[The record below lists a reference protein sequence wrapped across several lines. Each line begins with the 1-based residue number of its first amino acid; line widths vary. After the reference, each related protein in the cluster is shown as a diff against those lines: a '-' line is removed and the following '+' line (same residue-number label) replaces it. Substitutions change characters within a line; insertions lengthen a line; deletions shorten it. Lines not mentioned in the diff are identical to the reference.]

1 MNNSGTEYLNDLNN
15 AQRSAVT
22 NIEGPSLIVAGA
34 GSGKTRVLTCRVAH
48 ILQHGDCTPGQ
59 ILALTFTKK
68 AASEMKERIAGLV
81 GEARARWIYMGTFHS
96 IFIRFLRK
104 YASLIGYPEQF
115 TIYDQTDSRSIVKQC
130 IKELELD
137 DKTYKPNVIQNVIS
151 RAKNDLVT
159 VSGYRASTERMQS
172 DAASR
177 RPRTADIYALYQKK
191 CHESGAMDFDDIL
204 FNMNLLLRDFPDAC
218 KEIASRFRYI
228 MVDEYQDTNYA
239 QYIILRKMANPHR
252 NICVVGDDSQSIYSF
267 RGARIENILRFQKD
281 YPEAGIYR
289 LEQNYRS
296 TQTIVNAANS
306 LINHN
311 EGRIKKECY
320 SRAET
325 GDRINIIKAFTETE
339 EAYLIVASI
348 CDRINLAKAQYDS
361 FAVLYRT
368 NAQSRAIEEALRKRN
383 LPYRIYGSHS
393 FYDRAEIKDM
403 LAYFKLIVNPMD
415 NESFR
420 RTVNVPARGIGDTT
434 VERLAAAAASNG
446 CTLFNAC
453 RLPKEKLAEA
463 GLKDAPAGKLRAFS
477 DMIASLSAKVMDS
490 DCYDLAVEAGNLSGY
505 LVALKADNSPEGQ
518 ARFENVEELFN
529 SMKEFSEEEAE
540 MRAELAG
547 DGDEDGVPTV
557 TLGDYLE
564 NIYLLSEAEKDDTQ
578 DPDLED
584 SNKITLMTVHASK
597 GLEFP
602 YVYIAGMEENLFPSE
617 SMNGSLQEIEEE
629 RRLFYVAITRA
640 MKAVTISFSQNRRKW
655 GSEES
660 NPPSRFI
667 REIDSKYYSN
677 PLFTPFDEVFHAEDS
692 PRRGQAFPTSRK
704 SPAPSYG
711 PARSVPTSVIRTAPA
726 RPAPAPKA
734 DFKPSPI
741 SELRVGQRVE
751 HDRFG
756 FGTIVSFDGHG
767 PDMKAVVNFDNSAP
781 KTLLLKF
788 AKLRI
793 AD

>member
-1 MNNSGTEYLNDLNN
+1 MNNSDTDYIKGLNS
-15 AQRSAVT
+15 AQEAAVT

-48 ILQHGDCTPGQ
+48 ILQHGECTPGQ

-68 AASEMKERIAGLV
+68 AATEMKERIAGLV
-81 GEARARWIYMGTFHS
+81 GEAKARWIFMGTFHS
-96 IFIRFLRK
+96 IFIRFLRQ
-104 YASLIGYPEQF
+104 YASLLGYPEQF

-130 IKELELD
+130 IKELQLD
-137 DKTYKPNVIQNVIS
+137 EKAYKPNVIQNVIS

-159 VSGYRASTERMQS
+159 VGGYRASAERMQA
-172 DAASR
+172 DMMAR
-177 RPRTADIYALYQKK
+177 RPRTADVYALYQQK
-191 CHESGAMDFDDIL
+191 CRESGAMDFDDIL
-204 FNMNLLLRDFPDAC
+204 FNMNVLLRDFPDAC
-218 KEIASRFRYI
+218 SEIAARFHYI

-239 QYIILRKMANPHR
+239 QYIILRKLAAPHR

-281 YPEAGIYR
+281 YPESGIYR

-306 LINHN
+306 LISHN

-320 SRAET
+320 SKAET
-325 GDRINIIKAFTETE
+325 GDKINIIKAFTEAE

-348 CDRINLAKAQYDS
+348 CDRINLSKAQYDS

-403 LAYFKLIVNPMD
+403 LAYFKLIVNPLD

-420 RTVNVPARGIGDTT
+420 RVVNVPARGIGGTSI
-434 VERLAAAAASNG
+434 ERLASVASQCG
-446 CTLFNAC
+446 CTLFQAC
-453 RLPKEKLAEA
+453 SLPAETLAA
-463 GLKDAPAGKLRAFS
+463 VGLKDAAVRKFRAFR
-477 DMIASLSAKVMDS
+477 DTIAPLTVKVSSS
-490 DCYDLAVEAGNLSGY
+490 DCYDLAVEAGNVTGY
-505 LVALKADNSPEGQ
+505 LTALKADNTPEGM

-529 SMKEFSEEEAE
+529 SMKEYSEEETE
-540 MRAELAG
+540 LRRELAE
-547 DGDEDGVPTV
+547 EDDLQTVSTV
-557 TLGDYLE
+557 TLSDYLE

-617 SMNGSLQEIEEE
+617 SMNGSPQEIEEE
-629 RRLFYVAITRA
+629 RRLFYVAVTRA
-640 MKAVTISFSQNRRKW
+640 MKAVTVSYSQNRRKW

-660 NPPSRFI
+660 NPPSRFL

-677 PLFTPFDEVFHAEDS
+677 PLFTPRTEFVSQME
-692 PRRGQAFPTSRK
+692 SRPLPK
-704 SPAPSYG
+704 PSARPVAG
-711 PARSVPTSVIRTAPA
+711 PAA
-726 RPAPAPKA
+726 RPIAGLSARPVTTQTPRS

>member
-1 MNNSGTEYLNDLNN
+1 MNNSGKDYLEGLNS
-15 AQRSAVT
+15 AQKEAVT
-22 NIEGPSLIVAGA
+22 TIEGPSLIVAGA
-34 GSGKTRVLTCRVAH
+34 GSGKTRVLTCRVAC
-48 ILQHGDCTPGQ
+48 ILRNGDCSPGQ
-59 ILALTFTKK
+59 VLALTFTKK
-68 AASEMKERIAGLV
+68 AAGEMKERIAGLV
-81 GEARARWIYMGTFHS
+81 GESSARWIYMGTFHS
-96 IFIRFLRK
+96 IFIRFLRQ
-104 YASLIGYPEQF
+104 YASLLGYPEQF

-130 IKELELD
+130 IKELQLD
-137 DKTYKPNVIQNVIS
+137 DKNYKPNVIQNVIS

-159 VSGYRASTERMQS
+159 VSGYRASADRMQS
-172 DAASR
+172 DMMAR
-177 RPRTADIYALYQKK
+177 RPRTADVYALYQQK
-191 CHESGAMDFDDIL
+191 CRESGAMDFDDIL
-204 FNMNLLLRDFPDAC
+204 FNMNVLLRDFPDAC
-218 KEIASRFRYI
+218 NEIAARFRYI

-239 QYIILRKMANPHR
+239 QYIILRKLAAPHG

-267 RGARIENILRFQKD
+267 RGARIENILRFRKD
-281 YPEAGIYR
+281 YPAAAIFR

-320 SRAET
+320 SKAET
-325 GDRINIIKAFTETE
+325 GDKINIIKAFTEAE

-348 CDRINLAKAQYDS
+348 CDRINLSKAQYDS

-403 LAYFKLIVNPMD
+403 LAYFKLIVNPLD

-420 RTVNVPARGIGDTT
+420 RVVNVPARGIGGTSI
-434 VERLAAAAASNG
+434 ERLASVASQCG
-446 CTLFNAC
+446 CTLFQAC
-453 RLPKEKLAEA
+453 SLPAETLAA
-463 GLKDAPAGKLRAFS
+463 VGLKDAAVRKFRAFR
-477 DMIASLSAKVMDS
+477 DTIAPLTVKVSSS
-490 DCYDLAVEAGNLSGY
+490 DCYDLAVEAGNVTGY
-505 LVALKADNSPEGQ
+505 LTALKADNTPEGM

-529 SMKEFSEEEAE
+529 SMKEYSEEETE
-540 MRAELAG
+540 LRRELAE
-547 DGDEDGVPTV
+547 EDDLQTVSTV
-557 TLGDYLE
+557 TLSDYLE

-629 RRLFYVAITRA
+629 RRLFYVAVTRA
-640 MKAVTISFSQNRRKW
+640 MKAVTVSYSQNRRKW

-660 NPPSRFI
+660 NPPSRFL

-677 PLFTPFDEVFHAEDS
+677 PLFTPRTEFVSQTDS
-692 PRRGQAFPTSRK
+692 RPQPKPTAR
-704 SPAPSYG
+704 PFAG
-711 PARSVPTSVIRTAPA
+711 PAAKPFAGPSTRPVTAPA
-726 RPAPAPKA
+726 PRT

>member
-1 MNNSGTEYLNDLNN
+1 MNNSDTDYIKGLNS
-15 AQRSAVT
+15 AQEAAVT

-48 ILQHGDCTPGQ
+48 ILQHGECTPGQ

-68 AASEMKERIAGLV
+68 AATEMKERIAGLV
-81 GEARARWIYMGTFHS
+81 GEARARWIFMGTFHS
-96 IFIRFLRK
+96 IFIRFLRQ
-104 YASLIGYPEQF
+104 YSSLIGYPEQF

-130 IKELELD
+130 IKELQLD
-137 DKTYKPNVIQNVIS
+137 EKVYKPNVIQNVIS

-159 VSGYRASTERMQS
+159 VGGYRASAERMQA
-172 DAASR
+172 DMMAR
-177 RPRTADIYALYQKK
+177 RPRTADVYALYQQK
-191 CHESGAMDFDDIL
+191 CRESGAMDFDDIL
-204 FNMNLLLRDFPDAC
+204 FNMNVLLRDFPDAC
-218 KEIASRFRYI
+218 NEIAARFRYI

-239 QYIILRKMANPHR
+239 QYIILRKLAAPHR

-281 YPEAGIYR
+281 YPESSIYR

-306 LINHN
+306 LISHN

-320 SRAET
+320 SKAET
-325 GDRINIIKAFTETE
+325 GDKINIIKAFTEAE

-348 CDRINLAKAQYDS
+348 CDRINLSKAQYDS

-403 LAYFKLIVNPMD
+403 LAYFKLIVNPLD

-420 RTVNVPARGIGDTT
+420 RVVNVPARGIGGTSI
-434 VERLAAAAASNG
+434 ERLASVASQCG
-446 CTLFNAC
+446 YTLFQAC
-453 RLPKEKLAEA
+453 SLPAETLAA
-463 GLKDAPAGKLRAFS
+463 VGLKDAAVRKFRAFR
-477 DMIASLSAKVMDS
+477 DTIAPLTVKVSSS
-490 DCYDLAVEAGNLSGY
+490 DCYDLAVEAGNVTGY
-505 LVALKADNSPEGQ
+505 LTALKADNTPEGM

-529 SMKEFSEEEAE
+529 SMKEYSEEETE
-540 MRAELAG
+540 LRRELAE
-547 DGDEDGVPTV
+547 EDDLQTVSTV
-557 TLGDYLE
+557 TLSDYLE

-629 RRLFYVAITRA
+629 RRLFYVAVTRA
-640 MKAVTISFSQNRRKW
+640 MKAVTVSYSQNRRKW

-660 NPPSRFI
+660 NPPSRFL

-677 PLFTPFDEVFHAEDS
+677 PLFTPRTEFVSQME
-692 PRRGQAFPTSRK
+692 SRPLPK
-704 SPAPSYG
+704 PSARPVAG
-711 PARSVPTSVIRTAPA
+711 PAARPFAGPSARPVTAPA
-726 RPAPAPKA
+726 PRT

>member
-1 MNNSGTEYLNDLNN
+1 MNNSDTDYIKGLNS
-15 AQRSAVT
+15 AQEAAVT

-48 ILQHGDCTPGQ
+48 ILQHGECTPGQ

-68 AASEMKERIAGLV
+68 AATEMKERIAGLV
-81 GEARARWIYMGTFHS
+81 GEARARWIFMGTFHS
-96 IFIRFLRK
+96 IFIRFLRQ
-104 YASLIGYPEQF
+104 YASLLGYPEQF

-130 IKELELD
+130 IKELQLD
-137 DKTYKPNVIQNVIS
+137 EKVYKPNVIQNVIS

-159 VSGYRASTERMQS
+159 VGGYRASAERMQA
-172 DAASR
+172 DMMAR
-177 RPRTADIYALYQKK
+177 RPRTADVYALYQQK
-191 CHESGAMDFDDIL
+191 CRESGAMDFDDIL
-204 FNMNLLLRDFPDAC
+204 FNMNVLLRDFPDAC
-218 KEIASRFRYI
+218 SEIAARFHYI

-239 QYIILRKMANPHR
+239 QYIILRKLAAPHR

-281 YPEAGIYR
+281 YPESGIYR

-306 LINHN
+306 LISHN

-320 SRAET
+320 SKAET
-325 GDRINIIKAFTETE
+325 GDKINIIKAFTEAE

-348 CDRINLAKAQYDS
+348 CDRINLSKAQYDS

-403 LAYFKLIVNPMD
+403 LAYFKLIVNPLD

-420 RTVNVPARGIGDTT
+420 RVVNVPARGIGGTSI
-434 VERLAAAAASNG
+434 ERLASVASQCG
-446 CTLFNAC
+446 CTLFQAC
-453 RLPKEKLAEA
+453 SLPAETLAA
-463 GLKDAPAGKLRAFS
+463 VGLKDAAVRKFRAFR
-477 DMIASLSAKVMDS
+477 DTIAPLTVKVSSS
-490 DCYDLAVEAGNLSGY
+490 DCYDLAVEAGNVTGY
-505 LVALKADNSPEGQ
+505 LTALKADNTPEGM

-529 SMKEFSEEEAE
+529 SMKEYSEEETE
-540 MRAELAG
+540 LRRELAE
-547 DGDEDGVPTV
+547 EDDLQTVSTV
-557 TLGDYLE
+557 TLSDYLE

-617 SMNGSLQEIEEE
+617 SMNGSPQEIEEE
-629 RRLFYVAITRA
+629 RRLFYVAVTRA
-640 MKAVTISFSQNRRKW
+640 MKAVTVSYSQNRRKW

-660 NPPSRFI
+660 NPPSRFL

-677 PLFTPFDEVFHAEDS
+677 PLFTPRTEFVSQME
-692 PRRGQAFPTSRK
+692 SRPLPK
-704 SPAPSYG
+704 PS
-711 PARSVPTSVIRTAPA
+711 A
-726 RPAPAPKA
+726 RPVAGPRT

-767 PDMKAVVNFDNSAP
+767 PDLKAVVNFENSAP

>member
-1 MNNSGTEYLNDLNN
+1 MNNSDTDYIKGLNS
-15 AQRSAVT
+15 AQEAAVT

-48 ILQHGDCTPGQ
+48 ILQHGECTPGQ

-68 AASEMKERIAGLV
+68 AATEMKERIAGLV
-81 GEARARWIYMGTFHS
+81 GEARARWIFMGTFHS
-96 IFIRFLRK
+96 IFIRFLRQ
-104 YASLIGYPEQF
+104 YASLLGYPEQF

-130 IKELELD
+130 IKELQLD
-137 DKTYKPNVIQNVIS
+137 DKAYKPNVIQNVIS

-159 VSGYRASTERMQS
+159 VGGYRASADRMQS
-172 DAASR
+172 DMMAR
-177 RPRTADIYALYQKK
+177 RPRTADVYALYQQK
-191 CHESGAMDFDDIL
+191 CRESGAMDFDDIL
-204 FNMNLLLRDFPDAC
+204 FNMNVLLRDFPDAC
-218 KEIASRFRYI
+218 NEIAARFRYI
-228 MVDEYQDTNYA
+228 MVDEYQHTNYA
-239 QYIILRKMANPHR
+239 QYIILRKLAAPHR

-281 YPEAGIYR
+281 YPESGIYR

-306 LINHN
+306 LISHN

-320 SRAET
+320 SKAET
-325 GDRINIIKAFTETE
+325 GDKINIIKAFTEAE

-348 CDRINLAKAQYDS
+348 CDRINLSKAQYDS

-403 LAYFKLIVNPMD
+403 LAYFKLIVNPLD

-420 RTVNVPARGIGDTT
+420 RVVNVPARGIGGTSL
-434 VERLAAAAASNG
+434 ERLAAVASHCG
-446 CTLFNAC
+446 CTLFQAC
-453 RLPKEKLAEA
+453 TLPAETLAA
-463 GLKDAPAGKLRAFS
+463 GGLKDAAVRKFRAFR
-477 DMIASLSAKVMDS
+477 DTIAPLTVKVSSS
-490 DCYDLAVEAGNLSGY
+490 DCYDLAVEAGNVTGY
-505 LVALKADNSPEGQ
+505 LTALKADNTPEGM

-529 SMKEFSEEEAE
+529 SMKEYSEEETE
-540 MRAELAG
+540 LRRELAE
-547 DGDEDGVPTV
+547 EDDLQTVSTV
-557 TLGDYLE
+557 TLSDYLE

-629 RRLFYVAITRA
+629 RRLFYVAVTRA
-640 MKAVTISFSQNRRKW
+640 MKAVTVSYSQNRRKW

-660 NPPSRFI
+660 NPPSRFL

-677 PLFTPFDEVFHAEDS
+677 PLFTPRTEFVSQMESRPLPKPSVS
-692 PRRGQAFPTSRK
+692 PVAGPFVR
-704 SPAPSYG
+704 PSVR
-711 PARSVPTSVIRTAPA
+711 PVTTQTPRT
-726 RPAPAPKA
+726 

>member
-1 MNNSGTEYLNDLNN
+1 MNNSDTDYIKGLNS
-15 AQRSAVT
+15 AQEAAVT

-68 AASEMKERIAGLV
+68 AATEMKERIAGLV
-81 GEARARWIYMGTFHS
+81 GEARARWIFMGTFHS
-96 IFIRFLRK
+96 IFIRFLRQ
-104 YASLIGYPEQF
+104 YASLLGYPEQF

-130 IKELELD
+130 IKELQLD
-137 DKTYKPNVIQNVIS
+137 DKVYKPNVIQNVIS

-159 VSGYRASTERMQS
+159 VGGYRASADRMQS
-172 DAASR
+172 DMMAR
-177 RPRTADIYALYQKK
+177 RPRTADVYALYQQK
-191 CHESGAMDFDDIL
+191 CKESGAMDFDDIL
-204 FNMNLLLRDFPDAC
+204 FNMNVLLRDFPDAC
-218 KEIASRFRYI
+218 NEIAARFRYI

-239 QYIILRKMANPHR
+239 QYIILRKLAAPHR

-281 YPEAGIYR
+281 YPESGIYR

-306 LINHN
+306 LISHN

-320 SRAET
+320 SKAET
-325 GDRINIIKAFTETE
+325 GDKINIIKAFTEAE

-348 CDRINLAKAQYDS
+348 CDRINLSKAQYDS

-403 LAYFKLIVNPMD
+403 LAYFKLIVNPLD

-420 RTVNVPARGIGDTT
+420 RVVNVPARGIGGTSL
-434 VERLAAAAASNG
+434 ERLAAVASQCG
-446 CTLFNAC
+446 CTLFQAC
-453 RLPKEKLAEA
+453 TLPAETLAA
-463 GLKDAPAGKLRAFS
+463 GGLKDAAVRKFRAFR
-477 DMIASLSAKVMDS
+477 DTIAPLTEKVAVT
-490 DCYDLAVEAGNLSGY
+490 DCYDLAVEAGNVTGY
-505 LVALKADNSPEGQ
+505 LTALKSDNTPEGM
-518 ARFENVEELFN
+518 ARFENMEELFN
-529 SMKEFSEEEAE
+529 SMKEYSEEETE
-540 MRAELAG
+540 LRRELAE
-547 DGDEDGVPTV
+547 DEDVQAVSTV
-557 TLGDYLE
+557 TLSDYLE

-617 SMNGSLQEIEEE
+617 SMNGSPQEIEEE
-629 RRLFYVAITRA
+629 RRLFYVAVTRA
-640 MKAVTISFSQNRRKW
+640 MKAVTVSYSQNRRKW

-660 NPPSRFI
+660 NPPSRFL

-677 PLFTPFDEVFHAEDS
+677 PLFTPRTEFVA
-692 PRRGQAFPTSRK
+692 
-704 SPAPSYG
+704 G
-711 PARSVPTSVIRTAPA
+711 PAA
-726 RPAPAPKA
+726 RPVAGPTARPVTAQAPRS

-741 SELRVGQRVE
+741 SDLRVGQRVE

>member
-1 MNNSGTEYLNDLNN
+1 MNNSDTDYIKGLNS
-15 AQRSAVT
+15 AQEAAVT

-48 ILQHGDCTPGQ
+48 ILQHGECTPGQ

-68 AASEMKERIAGLV
+68 AATEMKERIAGLV
-81 GEARARWIYMGTFHS
+81 GEARARWIFMGTFHS
-96 IFIRFLRK
+96 IFIRFLRQ
-104 YASLIGYPEQF
+104 YASLLGYPEQF

-130 IKELELD
+130 IKELQLD
-137 DKTYKPNVIQNVIS
+137 EKVYKPNVIQNVIS

-159 VSGYRASTERMQS
+159 VGGYRASAERMQA
-172 DAASR
+172 DMMAR
-177 RPRTADIYALYQKK
+177 RPRTADVYALYQQK
-191 CHESGAMDFDDIL
+191 CRESGAMDFDDIL
-204 FNMNLLLRDFPDAC
+204 FNMNVLLRDFPDAC
-218 KEIASRFRYI
+218 SEIAARFHYI

-239 QYIILRKMANPHR
+239 QYIILRKLAAPHR

-281 YPEAGIYR
+281 YPESGIYR

-306 LINHN
+306 LISHN

-320 SRAET
+320 SKAET
-325 GDRINIIKAFTETE
+325 GDKINIIKAFTEAE

-348 CDRINLAKAQYDS
+348 CDRINLSKAQYDS

-403 LAYFKLIVNPMD
+403 LAYFKLIVNPLD

-420 RTVNVPARGIGDTT
+420 RVVNVPARGIGGTSI
-434 VERLAAAAASNG
+434 ERLASVASQCG
-446 CTLFNAC
+446 CTLFQAC
-453 RLPKEKLAEA
+453 SLPAETLAA
-463 GLKDAPAGKLRAFS
+463 VGLKDAAVRKFRAFR
-477 DMIASLSAKVMDS
+477 DTIAPLTVKVSSS
-490 DCYDLAVEAGNLSGY
+490 DCYDLAVEAGNVTGY
-505 LVALKADNSPEGQ
+505 LTALKADNTPEGM

-529 SMKEFSEEEAE
+529 SMKEYSEEETE
-540 MRAELAG
+540 LRRELAE
-547 DGDEDGVPTV
+547 EDDLQTVSTV
-557 TLGDYLE
+557 TLSDYLE

-617 SMNGSLQEIEEE
+617 SMNGSPQEIEEE
-629 RRLFYVAITRA
+629 RRLFYVAMTRA
-640 MKAVTISFSQNRRKW
+640 MKAVTVSYSQNRRKW

-660 NPPSRFI
+660 NPPSRFL

-677 PLFTPFDEVFHAEDS
+677 PLFTPRTEFISQMDS
-692 PRRGQAFPTSRK
+692 RPQSKPTAR
-704 SPAPSYG
+704 PVAG
-711 PARSVPTSVIRTAPA
+711 PAA
-726 RPAPAPKA
+726 RPIAGLSARPVTAQAPKS

>member
-1 MNNSGTEYLNDLNN
+1 MNNSDTDYIKGLNS
-15 AQRSAVT
+15 AQEAAVT

-48 ILQHGDCTPGQ
+48 ILQHGECTPGQ

-68 AASEMKERIAGLV
+68 AATEMKERIAGLV
-81 GEARARWIYMGTFHS
+81 GEARARWIFMGTFHS
-96 IFIRFLRK
+96 IFIRFLRQ
-104 YASLIGYPEQF
+104 YASLLGYPEQF

-130 IKELELD
+130 IKELQLD
-137 DKTYKPNVIQNVIS
+137 EKVYKPNVIQNVIS

-159 VSGYRASTERMQS
+159 VGGYRASAERMQA
-172 DAASR
+172 DMMAR
-177 RPRTADIYALYQKK
+177 RPRTADVYALYQQK
-191 CHESGAMDFDDIL
+191 CRESGAMDFDDIL
-204 FNMNLLLRDFPDAC
+204 FNMNVLLRDFPDAC
-218 KEIASRFRYI
+218 SEIAARFHYI

-239 QYIILRKMANPHR
+239 QYIILRKLAAPHR

-281 YPEAGIYR
+281 YPESGIYR

-306 LINHN
+306 LISHN

-320 SRAET
+320 SKAET
-325 GDRINIIKAFTETE
+325 GDKINIIKAFTEAE

-348 CDRINLAKAQYDS
+348 CDRINLSKAQYDS

-403 LAYFKLIVNPMD
+403 LAYFKLIVNPLD

-420 RTVNVPARGIGDTT
+420 RVVNVPARGIGGTSI
-434 VERLAAAAASNG
+434 ERLASVASQCG
-446 CTLFNAC
+446 CTLFQAC
-453 RLPKEKLAEA
+453 SLPAETLAA
-463 GLKDAPAGKLRAFS
+463 VGLKDAAVRKFRAFR
-477 DMIASLSAKVMDS
+477 DTIAPLTVKVSSS
-490 DCYDLAVEAGNLSGY
+490 DCYDLAVEAGNVTGY
-505 LVALKADNSPEGQ
+505 LTALKADNTPEGM

-529 SMKEFSEEEAE
+529 SMKEYSEEETE
-540 MRAELAG
+540 LRRELAE
-547 DGDEDGVPTV
+547 EDDLQTVSTV
-557 TLGDYLE
+557 TLSDYLE

-617 SMNGSLQEIEEE
+617 SMNGSPQEIEEE
-629 RRLFYVAITRA
+629 RRLFYVAVTRA
-640 MKAVTISFSQNRRKW
+640 MKAVTVSYSQNRRKW

-660 NPPSRFI
+660 NPPSRFL

-677 PLFTPFDEVFHAEDS
+677 PLFTPRTEFVSQMESRPLPKPTVRPVTGPVAGPS
-692 PRRGQAFPTSRK
+692 VRPVTAQAPRS
-704 SPAPSYG
+704 
-711 PARSVPTSVIRTAPA
+711 
-726 RPAPAPKA
+726 

>member
-1 MNNSGTEYLNDLNN
+1 MNNSDTDYIKGLNS
-15 AQRSAVT
+15 AQEAAVT

-48 ILQHGDCTPGQ
+48 ILQHGECTPGQ

-68 AASEMKERIAGLV
+68 AATEMKERIAGLV
-81 GEARARWIYMGTFHS
+81 GEARARWIFMGTFHS
-96 IFIRFLRK
+96 IFIRFLRQ
-104 YASLIGYPEQF
+104 YASLLGYPEQF

-130 IKELELD
+130 IKELQLD
-137 DKTYKPNVIQNVIS
+137 DKAYKPNVIQNVIS

-159 VSGYRASTERMQS
+159 VGGYRASADRMQS
-172 DAASR
+172 DMMAR
-177 RPRTADIYALYQKK
+177 RPRTADVYALYQQK
-191 CHESGAMDFDDIL
+191 CRESGAMDFDDIL
-204 FNMNLLLRDFPDAC
+204 FNMNVLLRDFPDTC
-218 KEIASRFRYI
+218 NEIAARFRYI

-239 QYIILRKMANPHR
+239 QYIILRKLAAPHR

-281 YPEAGIYR
+281 YPESGIYR

-306 LINHN
+306 LISHN

-320 SRAET
+320 SKAET
-325 GDRINIIKAFTETE
+325 GDKINIIKAFTEAE

-348 CDRINLAKAQYDS
+348 CDRINLSKAQYDS

-403 LAYFKLIVNPMD
+403 LAYFKLIVNPLD

-420 RTVNVPARGIGDTT
+420 RVVNVPARGIGGTSL
-434 VERLAAAAASNG
+434 ERLAAVASQCG
-446 CTLFNAC
+446 CTLFQAC
-453 RLPKEKLAEA
+453 TLPAETLATV
-463 GLKDAPAGKLRAFS
+463 GLKDAAVRKFRAFRDS
-477 DMIASLSAKVMDS
+477 IAPLTEKVAVT
-490 DCYDLAVEAGNLSGY
+490 DCYDLAVEAGNVTGY
-505 LVALKADNSPEGQ
+505 LTALKSDNTPEGM

-529 SMKEFSEEEAE
+529 SMKEYSEEETE
-540 MRAELAG
+540 LRKELA
-547 DGDEDGVPTV
+547 EDDDVQAVSTV

-617 SMNGSLQEIEEE
+617 SMNGSPQEIEEE
-629 RRLFYVAITRA
+629 RRLFYVAVTRA
-640 MKAVTISFSQNRRKW
+640 MKAVTVSYSQNRRKW

-660 NPPSRFI
+660 NPPSRFL

-677 PLFTPFDEVFHAEDS
+677 PLFTPRTEFVSQRDS
-692 PRRGQAFPTSRK
+692 RPLPKPTVR
-704 SPAPSYG
+704 PVAGPSER
-711 PARSVPTSVIRTAPA
+711 PVTAPA
-726 RPAPAPKA
+726 SRTASSS

>member
-1 MNNSGTEYLNDLNN
+1 MNNSDTDYIKGLNS
-15 AQRSAVT
+15 AQEAAVT

-48 ILQHGDCTPGQ
+48 ILQHGECTPGQ

-68 AASEMKERIAGLV
+68 AATEMKERIAGLV
-81 GEARARWIYMGTFHS
+81 GEARARWIFMGTFHS
-96 IFIRFLRK
+96 IFIRFLRQ
-104 YASLIGYPEQF
+104 YASLLGYPEQF

-130 IKELELD
+130 IKELQLD
-137 DKTYKPNVIQNVIS
+137 EKVYKPNVIQNVIS

-159 VSGYRASTERMQS
+159 VGGYRASAERMQA
-172 DAASR
+172 DMMAR
-177 RPRTADIYALYQKK
+177 RPRAADVYALYQQK
-191 CHESGAMDFDDIL
+191 CRESGAMDFDDIL
-204 FNMNLLLRDFPDAC
+204 FNMNVLLRDFPDAC
-218 KEIASRFRYI
+218 NEIAARFRYI

-239 QYIILRKMANPHR
+239 QYIILRKLAAPHR

-281 YPEAGIYR
+281 YPESGIYR

-306 LINHN
+306 LISHN

-320 SRAET
+320 SKAET
-325 GDRINIIKAFTETE
+325 GDKINIIKAFTEAE

-348 CDRINLAKAQYDS
+348 CDRINLSKAQYDS

-403 LAYFKLIVNPMD
+403 LAYFKLIVNPLD

-420 RTVNVPARGIGDTT
+420 RVVNVPARGIGGTSI
-434 VERLAAAAASNG
+434 ERLASVASQCG
-446 CTLFNAC
+446 CTLFQAC
-453 RLPKEKLAEA
+453 SLPAETLAA
-463 GLKDAPAGKLRAFS
+463 VGLKDAAVRKFRAFR
-477 DMIASLSAKVMDS
+477 DTIAPLTVKVSSS
-490 DCYDLAVEAGNLSGY
+490 DCYDLAVEAGNVTGY
-505 LVALKADNSPEGQ
+505 LTALKADNTPEGM

-529 SMKEFSEEEAE
+529 SMKEYSEEETE
-540 MRAELAG
+540 LRRELAE
-547 DGDEDGVPTV
+547 EDDLQTVSTV
-557 TLGDYLE
+557 TLSDYLE

-617 SMNGSLQEIEEE
+617 SMNGSPQEIEEE
-629 RRLFYVAITRA
+629 RRLFYVAVTRA
-640 MKAVTISFSQNRRKW
+640 MKAVTVSYSQNRRKW

-660 NPPSRFI
+660 NPPSRFL

-677 PLFTPFDEVFHAEDS
+677 PLFTPRTEFVSQMES
-692 PRRGQAFPTSRK
+692 RPQSKPTAR
-704 SPAPSYG
+704 PVAG
-711 PARSVPTSVIRTAPA
+711 PAA
-726 RPAPAPKA
+726 RPIAGLSARPVTVQAPKS

>member
-1 MNNSGTEYLNDLNN
+1 MNNSGKDYLEGLNS
-15 AQRSAVT
+15 AQKEAVT
-22 NIEGPSLIVAGA
+22 TIEGPSLIVAGA
-34 GSGKTRVLTCRVAH
+34 GSGKTRVLTCRVAC
-48 ILQHGDCTPGQ
+48 ILRNGNCSPGQ

-68 AASEMKERIAGLV
+68 AAGEMKERIAGLV
-81 GEARARWIYMGTFHS
+81 GESAARWIYMGTFHS
-96 IFIRFLRK
+96 IFIRFLRQ

-115 TIYDQTDSRSIVKQC
+115 TIYDQTDSRSVVKQC
-130 IKELELD
+130 IKELQLD
-137 DKTYKPNVIQNVIS
+137 DKNYKPNVIQNVIS

-159 VSGYRASTERMQS
+159 VSGYRASADRMQG
-172 DAASR
+172 DLIAR
-177 RPRTADIYALYQKK
+177 RPRTADVYALYQQK
-191 CHESGAMDFDDIL
+191 CRESGAMDFDDIL
-204 FNMNLLLRDFPDAC
+204 FNMNVLLRDFPDAC
-218 KEIASRFRYI
+218 SEIASRFRYI

-239 QYIILRKMANPHR
+239 QYIILRKLAAPHS

-281 YPEAGIYR
+281 YPTAAIFR

-325 GDRINIIKAFTETE
+325 GDKINIIKAFTETE
-339 EAYLIVASI
+339 EAYLIVSSI

-368 NAQSRAIEEALRKRN
+368 NAQSRAIEEALRRRN

-393 FYDRAEIKDM
+393 FYDRQEIKDM
-403 LAYFKLIVNPMD
+403 LAYFKLVVNPMD

-420 RTVNVPARGIGDTT
+420 RTVNVPARGIGGTSL
-434 VERLAAAAASNG
+434 ERLAAAASANG

-453 RLPKEKLAEA
+453 GLPAEKLAEA
-463 GLKDAPAGKLRAFS
+463 GLRDAAVRKFREFCG
-477 DMIASLSAKVMDS
+477 MISSLSQKVSIS
-490 DCYDLAVEAGNLSGY
+490 DCYDLAVEVGNVSGY
-505 LVALKADNSPEGQ
+505 LTALKADNTPEGM
-518 ARFENVEELFN
+518 ARLENVEELF
-529 SMKEFSEEEAE
+529 SSIKEYSEEETE
-540 MRAELAG
+540 LRAELAE
-547 DGDEDGVPTV
+547 DEGGQTVSTV

-578 DPDLED
+578 DPDLD
-584 SNKITLMTVHASK
+584 NSNKITLMTVHASK

-617 SMNGSLQEIEEE
+617 SMNGSPQEIEEE
-629 RRLFYVAITRA
+629 RRLFYVAVTRA
-640 MKAVTISFSQNRRKW
+640 MKAVTVSYSQNRRKW

-660 NPPSRFI
+660 NPPSRFL

-677 PLFTPFDEVFHAEDS
+677 PLFTPRTEFVSQTDSRPLPKPSARPVAGPAARPVAEPS
-692 PRRGQAFPTSRK
+692 TRPVTT
-704 SPAPSYG
+704 PAP
-711 PARSVPTSVIRTAPA
+711 RT
-726 RPAPAPKA
+726 

>member
-1 MNNSGTEYLNDLNN
+1 MNNSDTDYIKGLNS
-15 AQRSAVT
+15 AQEAAVT

-48 ILQHGDCTPGQ
+48 ILQHGECTPGQ

-68 AASEMKERIAGLV
+68 AATEMKERIAGLV
-81 GEARARWIYMGTFHS
+81 GEARARWIFMGTFHS
-96 IFIRFLRK
+96 IFIRFLRQ
-104 YASLIGYPEQF
+104 YASLLGYPEQF

-130 IKELELD
+130 IKELQLD
-137 DKTYKPNVIQNVIS
+137 EKVYKPNVIQNVIS

-159 VSGYRASTERMQS
+159 VGGYRASAERMQA
-172 DAASR
+172 DMMAR
-177 RPRTADIYALYQKK
+177 RPRTADVYALYQQK
-191 CHESGAMDFDDIL
+191 CRESGAMDFDDIL
-204 FNMNLLLRDFPDAC
+204 FNMNVLLRDFPDAC
-218 KEIASRFRYI
+218 SEIAARFHYI

-239 QYIILRKMANPHR
+239 QYIILRKLAAPHR

-281 YPEAGIYR
+281 YPESGIYR

-306 LINHN
+306 LISHN

-320 SRAET
+320 SKAET
-325 GDRINIIKAFTETE
+325 GDKINIIKAFTEAE

-348 CDRINLAKAQYDS
+348 CDRINLSKAQYDS

-403 LAYFKLIVNPMD
+403 LAYFKLIVNPLD

-420 RTVNVPARGIGDTT
+420 RVVNVPARGIGGTSI
-434 VERLAAAAASNG
+434 ERLASVASQCG
-446 CTLFNAC
+446 CTLFQAC
-453 RLPKEKLAEA
+453 SLPAETLAA
-463 GLKDAPAGKLRAFS
+463 VGLKDAAVRKFRAFR
-477 DMIASLSAKVMDS
+477 DTITPLTVKVSSS
-490 DCYDLAVEAGNLSGY
+490 DCYDLAVEAGNVTGY
-505 LVALKADNSPEGQ
+505 LTALKADNTPEGM

-529 SMKEFSEEEAE
+529 SMKEYSEEETE
-540 MRAELAG
+540 LRRELAE
-547 DGDEDGVPTV
+547 EDDLQTVSTV
-557 TLGDYLE
+557 TMSDYLE

-617 SMNGSLQEIEEE
+617 SMNGSPQEIEEE
-629 RRLFYVAITRA
+629 RRLFYVAVTRA
-640 MKAVTISFSQNRRKW
+640 MKAVTVSYSQNRRKW

-660 NPPSRFI
+660 NPPSRFL

-677 PLFTPFDEVFHAEDS
+677 PLFTPRTEFVSQME
-692 PRRGQAFPTSRK
+692 SRPLPK
-704 SPAPSYG
+704 PS
-711 PARSVPTSVIRTAPA
+711 A
-726 RPAPAPKA
+726 RPVAGPRT

>member
-1 MNNSGTEYLNDLNN
+1 MNNSDTDYIKGLNS
-15 AQRSAVT
+15 AQEAAVT

-48 ILQHGDCTPGQ
+48 ILQHGECTPGQ

-68 AASEMKERIAGLV
+68 AATEMKERIAGLV
-81 GEARARWIYMGTFHS
+81 GEARARWIFMGTFHS
-96 IFIRFLRK
+96 IFIRFLRQ
-104 YASLIGYPEQF
+104 YASLLGYPEQF

-130 IKELELD
+130 IKELQLD
-137 DKTYKPNVIQNVIS
+137 EKVYKPNVIQNVIS

-159 VSGYRASTERMQS
+159 VGGYRASAERMQA
-172 DAASR
+172 DMMAR
-177 RPRTADIYALYQKK
+177 RPRTADVYALYQQK
-191 CHESGAMDFDDIL
+191 CRESGAMDFDDIL
-204 FNMNLLLRDFPDAC
+204 FNMNVLLRDFPDAC
-218 KEIASRFRYI
+218 SEIAARFRYI

-239 QYIILRKMANPHR
+239 QYIILRKLAAPHR

-281 YPEAGIYR
+281 YPESGIYR

-306 LINHN
+306 LISHN

-320 SRAET
+320 SKAET
-325 GDRINIIKAFTETE
+325 GDKINIIKAFTEAE

-348 CDRINLAKAQYDS
+348 CDRINLSKAQYDS

-403 LAYFKLIVNPMD
+403 LAYFKLIVNPLD

-420 RTVNVPARGIGDTT
+420 RVVNVPARGIGGTSI
-434 VERLAAAAASNG
+434 ERLASVASQCG
-446 CTLFNAC
+446 CTLFQAC
-453 RLPKEKLAEA
+453 SLPAETLAA
-463 GLKDAPAGKLRAFS
+463 VGLKDAAVRKFRAFR
-477 DMIASLSAKVMDS
+477 DTITPLTVKVSSS
-490 DCYDLAVEAGNLSGY
+490 DCYDLAVEAGNVTGY
-505 LVALKADNSPEGQ
+505 LTALKADNTPEGM

-529 SMKEFSEEEAE
+529 SMKEYSEEETE
-540 MRAELAG
+540 LRRELAE
-547 DGDEDGVPTV
+547 EDDLQAVSTV
-557 TLGDYLE
+557 TLSDYLE

-629 RRLFYVAITRA
+629 RRLFYVAVTRA
-640 MKAVTISFSQNRRKW
+640 MKAVTVSYSQNRRKW

-660 NPPSRFI
+660 NPPSRFL

-677 PLFTPFDEVFHAEDS
+677 PLFTPRTEFVSQME
-692 PRRGQAFPTSRK
+692 PRPLPKPSAR
-704 SPAPSYG
+704 PAAGLS
-711 PARSVPTSVIRTAPA
+711 ARPVTAPA
-726 RPAPAPKA
+726 PRT

>member
-1 MNNSGTEYLNDLNN
+1 MNNSDTDYIKGLNS
-15 AQRSAVT
+15 AQEAAVT

-48 ILQHGDCTPGQ
+48 ILQHGECTPGQ

-68 AASEMKERIAGLV
+68 AATEMKERIAGLV
-81 GEARARWIYMGTFHS
+81 GEARARWIFMGTFHS
-96 IFIRFLRK
+96 IFIRFLRQ
-104 YASLIGYPEQF
+104 YASLLGYPEQF

-130 IKELELD
+130 IKELQLD
-137 DKTYKPNVIQNVIS
+137 EKVYKPNVIQNVIS

-159 VSGYRASTERMQS
+159 VGGYRASAERMQA
-172 DAASR
+172 DMMAR
-177 RPRTADIYALYQKK
+177 RPRTADVYALYQQK
-191 CHESGAMDFDDIL
+191 CRESGAMDFDDIL
-204 FNMNLLLRDFPDAC
+204 FNMNVLLRDFPDAC
-218 KEIASRFRYI
+218 SEIAARFHYI

-239 QYIILRKMANPHR
+239 QYIILRKLAAPHR

-281 YPEAGIYR
+281 YPESGIYR

-306 LINHN
+306 LISHN

-320 SRAET
+320 SKAET
-325 GDRINIIKAFTETE
+325 GDKINIIKAFTEAE

-348 CDRINLAKAQYDS
+348 CDRINLSKAQYDS

-403 LAYFKLIVNPMD
+403 LAYFKLIVNPLD

-420 RTVNVPARGIGDTT
+420 RVVNVPARGIGGTSI
-434 VERLAAAAASNG
+434 ERLASVASQCG
-446 CTLFNAC
+446 CTLFQAC
-453 RLPKEKLAEA
+453 SLPAETLAA
-463 GLKDAPAGKLRAFS
+463 VGLKDAAVRKFRAFR
-477 DMIASLSAKVMDS
+477 DTITPLTVKVSSS
-490 DCYDLAVEAGNLSGY
+490 DCYDLAVEAGNVTGY
-505 LVALKADNSPEGQ
+505 LTALKADNTPEGM

-529 SMKEFSEEEAE
+529 SMKEYSEEETE
-540 MRAELAG
+540 LRRELAE
-547 DGDEDGVPTV
+547 EDDLQTVSTV
-557 TLGDYLE
+557 TLSDYLE

-617 SMNGSLQEIEEE
+617 SMNGSPQEIEEE
-629 RRLFYVAITRA
+629 RRLFYVAVTRA
-640 MKAVTISFSQNRRKW
+640 MKAVTVSYSQNRRKW

-660 NPPSRFI
+660 NPPSRFL

-677 PLFTPFDEVFHAEDS
+677 PLFTPRTEFVSQME
-692 PRRGQAFPTSRK
+692 SRPLPK
-704 SPAPSYG
+704 PS
-711 PARSVPTSVIRTAPA
+711 A
-726 RPAPAPKA
+726 RPVAGPRT

>member
-1 MNNSGTEYLNDLNN
+1 MNNSDTDYIKGLNS
-15 AQRSAVT
+15 AQEAAVT

-48 ILQHGDCTPGQ
+48 ILQHGECTPGQ

-68 AASEMKERIAGLV
+68 AATEMKERIAGLV
-81 GEARARWIYMGTFHS
+81 GEARARWIFMGTFHS
-96 IFIRFLRK
+96 IFIRFLRQ
-104 YASLIGYPEQF
+104 YASLLGYPEQF

-130 IKELELD
+130 IKELQLD
-137 DKTYKPNVIQNVIS
+137 DKAYKPNVIQNVIS

-159 VSGYRASTERMQS
+159 VGGYRASADRMQS
-172 DAASR
+172 DMMAR
-177 RPRTADIYALYQKK
+177 RPRTADVYALYQQK
-191 CHESGAMDFDDIL
+191 CRESGAMDFDDIL
-204 FNMNLLLRDFPDAC
+204 FNMNVLLRDFPDAC
-218 KEIASRFRYI
+218 NEIAARFRYI

-239 QYIILRKMANPHR
+239 QYIILRKLAAPHR

-281 YPEAGIYR
+281 YPESGIYR

-306 LINHN
+306 LISHN

-320 SRAET
+320 SKAET
-325 GDRINIIKAFTETE
+325 GDKINIIKAFTEAE

-348 CDRINLAKAQYDS
+348 CDRINLSKAQYDS

-403 LAYFKLIVNPMD
+403 LAYFKLIVNPLD

-420 RTVNVPARGIGDTT
+420 RVVNVPSRGIGGTSI
-434 VERLAAAAASNG
+434 ERLASVASQCG
-446 CTLFNAC
+446 CTLFQAC
-453 RLPKEKLAEA
+453 SLPSETLAA
-463 GLKDAPAGKLRAFS
+463 VGLKEAAVRKFRAFR
-477 DMIASLSAKVMDS
+477 DTIAPLTVKVSSS
-490 DCYDLAVEAGNLSGY
+490 DCYDLAVEAGNVTGY
-505 LVALKADNSPEGQ
+505 LTALKADNTPEGM

-529 SMKEFSEEEAE
+529 SMKEYSEEETE
-540 MRAELAG
+540 LRRELAE
-547 DGDEDGVPTV
+547 EDDLQTVSTV
-557 TLGDYLE
+557 TLSDYLE

-629 RRLFYVAITRA
+629 RRLFYVAVTRA
-640 MKAVTISFSQNRRKW
+640 MKAVTVSFSQNRRKW

-660 NPPSRFI
+660 NPPSRFL

-677 PLFTPFDEVFHAEDS
+677 PLFTPRTEFVSQTDS
-692 PRRGQAFPTSRK
+692 RPQPKPTAR
-704 SPAPSYG
+704 PFAG
-711 PARSVPTSVIRTAPA
+711 PAARPFAGLSTRPVTAPA
-726 RPAPAPKA
+726 PRT